1 MTRKVDGLAIS
12 HVWAV
17 VHKKSL
23 PKRPEMSI
31 QPLFFLKE
39 KRKEDLPGA
48 AFKPLPGKS
57 RPEPM
62 RRPGSV
68 TI

>member
-31 QPLFFLKE
+31 QPLFF
-39 KRKEDLPGA
+39 
-48 AFKPLPGKS
+48 
-57 RPEPM
+57 
-62 RRPGSV
+62 
-68 TI
+68 

>member
-1 MTRKVDGLAIS
+1 MSGRLFIRNHCLKDRKCQFS
-12 HVWAV
+12 
-17 VHKKSL
+17 
-23 PKRPEMSI
+23 RC
-31 QPLFFLKE
+31 FFKG
-39 KRKEDLPGA
+39 KMQEDLPGA

-62 RRPGSV
+62 LRPGSV